1 MHWLIKNFIRQRNYP
16 NFELKAVFF
25 DMDGILFDSMPFHAE
40 AWVKAMND
48 FDLPFSL
55 HDAYMNEGRTGGSTI
70 DEMFL
75 KKYNLTS
82 DQQTKQK
89 IYAKKSDYF
98 NQYSTGLKPID
109 DVFELLKILKNKG
122 LQIFV
127 VTGSAQVSLLDTLDR
142 HFPDIFEREK
152 MITAFDV
159 KIGKPAPEPY
169 LMALSKAGVEAWQAA
184 VVENAPL
191 GIRSAVT
198 AGLFTIGINT
208 GILKT
213 EELENEGA
221 NIILPNMKS
230 LIERLDGLF
239 F

>member
-1 MHWLIKNFIRQRNYP
+1 MHQLIKNFIRTRNYP

-55 HDAYMNEGRTGGSTI
+55 HDAYMNEGRTGDSTI

-75 KKYNLTS
+75 KKYNITA

-98 NQYSTGLKPID
+98 NQYPTKPKPID
-109 DVFELLKILKNKG
+109 DVFELLKILKNRG

-142 HFPDIFEREK
+142 HFHNVFENEK

-159 KIGKPAPEPY
+159 KIGKPDPEPY

-208 GILKT
+208 GILKD
-213 EELENEGA
+213 EELKNEGA
-221 NIILPNMKS
+221 NIVLPNMKS